1 LLSAP
6 TRHFS
11 DMDCTWACSLESTA
25 NVRQR
30 TAKHG
35 KAPCTNGRR
44 SYTAVKKSWAE
55 LHRREKILGRVTPP
69 WKNLGQ
75 SYTAVKKSWAELRRR
90 AKMDTPSQPPK
101 DGKWLLSCSTWA
113 VRSQRQ
119 VFSTAGGQNHNF
131 VWWIVRLPN
140 CRFHLQHP
148 KINYSLAS
156 FSFWGGSGYLWSV
169 LFSRSTAW
177 ASGNQKITNSSF
189 VVHIPSP
196 FNSQMIVLIF
206 CLSTRPK
213 NLSRV

>member
-1 LLSAP
+1 VTIILL
-6 TRHFS
+6 
-11 DMDCTWACSLESTA
+11 
-25 NVRQR
+25 
-30 TAKHG
+30 
-35 KAPCTNGRR
+35 
-44 SYTAVKKSWAE
+44 Y
-55 LHRREKILGRVTPP
+55 LGGP
-69 WKNLGQ
+69 
-75 SYTAVKKSWAELRRR
+75 
-90 AKMDTPSQPPK
+90 
-101 DGKWLLSCSTWA
+101 
-113 VRSQRQ
+113 
-119 VFSTAGGQNHNF
+119 FSTAGVLNGRRPNHNF
-131 VWWIVRLPN
+131 VWWIGRLPN

-169 LFSRSTAW
+169 LFSLSRSTAW